1 MKTIGLIGGM
11 SYSSTLIYYE
21 QLNKLSNDHFGDLTT
36 PKIILSSVNFSY
48 IERLQHDGKWS
59 ELGSMLSNEAKTLEN
74 AGAEVLALCT
84 NTMHKVFDQMMQNI
98 LIPSIHI
105 AESTAQFIT
114 DDEYKKPA
122 LLATKFT
129 MEEEFYVKK
138 LTDHGLD
145 PVIPTEESRDILH
158 SVIYDE
164 LCLNITSEKSRNN
177 FLDIVKEVEQKGADS
192 VILGCT
198 EVGMLLNE
206 DNVSIPVYDTVELHC
221 KSIFRS
227 IL

>member
-11 SYSSTLIYYE
+11 SYSSTLIYYK

-48 IERLQHDGKWS
+48 IESLQHDGKWS

-84 NTMHKVFDQMMQNI
+84 NTMHKVFDQMTQNI

-114 DDEYKKPA
+114 NDEYKKPA
-122 LLATKFT
+122 ILATKFT

-138 LTDHGLD
+138 LSNHGLD
-145 PVIPTEESRDILH
+145 PVIPTDESRDILH

-177 FLDIVKEVEQKGADS
+177 FLDIVKEVEQEGADS

-206 DNVSIPVYDTVELHC
+206 DNVSLPVYDTVELHC
-221 KSIFRS
+221 KSIFNS

>member
-21 QLNKLSNDHFGDLTT
+21 RLNKLSNDHFGDLTT

-59 ELGSMLSNEAKTLEN
+59 ELGSMLSNEAKTLEI

-84 NTMHKVFDQMMQNI
+84 NTMHKVFDQMTQNI

-114 DDEYKKPA
+114 NDEYKKPA

-145 PVIPTEESRDILH
+145 PVIPTDESRDILH

-177 FLDIVKEVEQKGADS
+177 FLDIVKEVEQEGADS

-206 DNVSIPVYDTVELHC
+206 DNVSLPVYDTVELHC
-221 KSIFRS
+221 KSIFNA

>member
-1 MKTIGLIGGM
+1 MKIPIFQVDAFTSDIFKGNPAAVCP
-11 SYSSTLIYYE
+11 
-21 QLNKLSNDHFGDLTT
+21 LNEWLPDK
-36 PKIILSSVNFSY
+36 
-48 IERLQHDGKWS
+48 
-59 ELGSMLSNEAKTLEN
+59 
-74 AGAEVLALCT
+74 
-84 NTMHKVFDQMMQNI
+84 MMQNI
-98 LIPSIHI
+98 SIPSIHI

-114 DDEYKKPA
+114 NDEYKKPA

-129 MEEEFYVKK
+129 MEEDFYVHK
-138 LTDHGLD
+138 LKDYGLD
-145 PVIPTEESRDILH
+145 PVIPIDESRNILH

-164 LCLNITSEKSRNN
+164 LCFNITSEKSRNK
-177 FLDIVKEVEQKGADS
+177 FLDIVQEVEQEGADS